1 MTPGRKLAYYK
12 AAIMAVAVLAASNV
26 AAAQDRAQIAIVGG
40 TATDQMGVR
49 SNAVTVAPQVWFS
62 PDERA
67 SLALGANVTRF
78 QAQAWSL
85 GASASFA
92 GRESI
97 AGPVSLMLDASASA
111 TRLSGASVA
120 TFAFA
125 EGAPALQVA
134 LGSFSLFGGVRLATG
149 TASIETS
156 GPRIPALDPTPREQR
171 RTTGAA
177 GPSFGASML
186 TAVSPDAALRLTA
199 REDRLWASGA
209 EIVDRALSATYVT
222 RAMTLTGSA
231 GRRRAPSENNGFG
244 SAALSVAMRDDLA
257 LEIAA
262 GRYASNPLMGT
273 PGGTYLNAGLS
284 LRVGSAAGISESPQ
298 APRVPGA
305 PTLRSGYSRLAIA
318 APDAQRVEVAG
329 DFSDWKA
336 IAATRAASGMWYA
349 DLRIAPGQYRY
360 AFRVNGTEWRVPNGA
375 TAVDDGYGGKSAWLV
390 IAEDERS
397 P

>member
-1 MTPGRKLAYYK
+1 
-12 AAIMAVAVLAASNV
+12 MAVAALVASNV
-26 AAAQDRAQIAIVGG
+26 AAAQERAQIAIVGG

-62 PDERA
+62 SGERA
-67 SLALGANVTRF
+67 SFALGASVTRF

-85 GASASFA
+85 GAGASLA
-92 GRESI
+92 GRERI
-97 AGPVSLMLDASASA
+97 AGPVSLMLDGSASA

-125 EGAPALQVA
+125 EGTPALQVA
-134 LGSFSLFGGVRLATG
+134 FGSFSLFGGVRLAIG

-156 GPRIPALDPTPREQR
+156 GPRIPAFEPTPREQR

-177 GPSFGASML
+177 GPSFGASMV
-186 TAVSPDAALRLTA
+186 TAVSPDAALRLSA
-199 REDRLWASGA
+199 REDRLRVAGA

-222 RAMTLTGSA
+222 RAITLTGSA
-231 GRRRAPSENNGFG
+231 GRRRASSENTTFG
-244 SAALSVAMRDDLA
+244 SAALSVAMREDLA
-257 LEIAA
+257 FELAA
-262 GRYASNPLMGT
+262 GRYTSNPVMGT
-273 PGGTYLNAGLS
+273 PGGSYLNAGLS
-284 LRVGSAAGISESPQ
+284 LRVGSAAGMSESPR

-305 PTLRSGYSRLAIA
+305 PPLRSGYSRLAIS
-318 APDAQRVEVAG
+318 APDARRVEVAG
-329 DFSDWKA
+329 DFSEWKL

-360 AFRVNGTEWRVPNGA
+360 AFRVNGAEWRVPNGA

-390 IAEDERS
+390 IADERG